1 MLKLSDIKSE
11 EMVLQYVESLMNDFE
26 AGLST
31 KEETEGLII
40 DLIIYV
46 VKLDR
51 ENLRQKEGK
60 I

>member
-1 MLKLSDIKSE
+1 
-11 EMVLQYVESLMNDFE
+11 MVLQYVESLMNDFE

>member
-11 EMVLQYVESLMNDFE
+11 KIVLQYVEGILNDME

-40 DLIIYV
+40 DLIVHV

-51 ENLRQKEGK
+51 KNLRQKEGK
-60 I
+60 L